1 MPGPSAPAGEHW
13 VATWAASP
21 SPASADAAAMR
32 RRKLEF
38 SEQTVREIVHISIGG
53 ERFRIRL
60 SNAFG
65 AQAVTIGGT
74 HLAVRGAGSKIAPG
88 SDRPVTFSGRPSVTI
103 PPGALV
109 LSDVVEVKAP
119 AAADLAVSMYLP
131 QGPAIAG
138 TVHYSA
144 QQTSYISAGDV
155 CGAEE
160 MPESANLLSWPFLT
174 GVDALAPQTSA
185 LVVTLGDSI
194 TDGSR
199 STADT
204 NRRWPDIL
212 AGRLLAQPGKRRLAV
227 VNAGIGGNRILHDG
241 AGASGPQYGPSALS
255 RFERDVLAQ
264 PGVKYVI
271 VLEGVNDIGHPGG
284 AAPMS
289 EDVSAEDMIAGL
301 RQLIERAHER
311 AIKIFGGTIMPFATA
326 ASPKD
331 DKRQAVNNWIRT
343 AKAFDGVIDFDLAVR
358 DPSQPIRMLP
368 AYDSG
373 DHLHPNDAGHKAMG
387 QAVDLTL
394 FSR

>member
-1 MPGPSAPAGEHW
+1 
-13 VATWAASP
+13 
-21 SPASADAAAMR
+21 
-32 RRKLEF
+32 
-38 SEQTVREIVHISIGG
+38 
-53 ERFRIRL
+53 
-60 SNAFG
+60 
-65 AQAVTIGGT
+65 
-74 HLAVRGAGSKIAPG
+74 
-88 SDRPVTFSGRPSVTI
+88 
-103 PPGALV
+103 
-109 LSDVVEVKAP
+109 
-119 AAADLAVSMYLP
+119 
-131 QGPAIAG
+131 
-138 TVHYSA
+138 
-144 QQTSYISAGDV
+144 
-155 CGAEE
+155 
-160 MPESANLLSWPFLT
+160 
-174 GVDALAPQTSA
+174 
-185 LVVTLGDSI
+185 
-194 TDGSR
+194 
-199 STADT
+199 
-204 NRRWPDIL
+204 
-212 AGRLLAQPGKRRLAV
+212 
-227 VNAGIGGNRILHDG
+227 
-241 AGASGPQYGPSALS
+241 
-255 RFERDVLAQ
+255 
-264 PGVKYVI
+264 VI